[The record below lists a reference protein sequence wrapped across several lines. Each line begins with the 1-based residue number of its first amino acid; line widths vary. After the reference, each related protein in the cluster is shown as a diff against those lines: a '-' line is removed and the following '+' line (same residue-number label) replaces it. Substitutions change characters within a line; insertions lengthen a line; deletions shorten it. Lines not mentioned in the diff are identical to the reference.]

1 MTWRVLLRILMQGVG
16 ARMDKYSGVL
26 VIAEQNKG
34 EIHKVTYELI
44 NKGKELADRLKA
56 PLDCLI
62 LADEGVD
69 ARELNYRGAETVYY
83 MKSNT
88 FAIQEEYLFK
98 SNITEFIKEYK
109 PEIVLIGATHFGRSL
124 APRVAA
130 ALKTGLTAD
139 CIELRIDEEGRL
151 VQIRPAFS
159 DNILA
164 HIRTVTYPQMATI
177 RYKEFTEAGR
187 DTTKDINITELKP
200 YTDKCEKSEIVRV
213 FSDEEFD
220 ITEAEVIVAGGRG
233 IRRKEDLK
241 ILEELAE
248 EMGGVIG
255 ASRALVDAGM
265 ISSVHQVGYSGNR
278 VKPKVY
284 VACGI
289 SGAPQHLA
297 GMKEADKIIAIN
309 NDPSA
314 PIFRI
319 CDLGYVGDLY
329 EIIPELVR
337 ALRQG
342 RR

>member
-1 MTWRVLLRILMQGVG
+1 
-16 ARMDKYSGVL
+16 MDKYAGVL
-26 VIAEQNKG
+26 VVAEQNKG

-56 PLDCLI
+56 SLDCLI
-62 LADEGVD
+62 LADEGV
-69 ARELNYRGAETVYY
+69 AAEELNYRGAETVYY
-83 MKSNT
+83 MKSKAL
-88 FAIQEEYLFK
+88 AIQEEYLFK
-98 SNITEFIKEYK
+98 SNISEFIKEYK
-109 PEIVLIGATHFGRSL
+109 PGIVLMGATHFGRSL
-124 APRVAA
+124 APRIAA
-130 ALKTGLTAD
+130 SLKTGLTAD
-139 CIELRIDEEGRL
+139 CTEMKIDEEGKL

-177 RYKEFTEAGR
+177 RYKEFSESER
-187 DTTKDINITELKP
+187 DISKSVNIVEVKP
-200 YTDKCEKSEIVRV
+200 YLNKYDKSEIVKI

-241 ILEELAE
+241 MLEELAS
-248 EMGGVIG
+248 EMGGAVG

-278 VKPKVY
+278 VKPKIY

-297 GMKEADKIIAIN
+297 GMKEADRIIAIN

-329 EIIPELVR
+329 EVVPELIKAAR
-337 ALRQG
+337 SG
-342 RR
+342 RG